1 MASYTGSDK
10 RLQYLFEHGGGGG
23 ADIWTGTQAE
33 YTQQASQIEDGTLV
47 NITDDDQIAQT
58 WHVYSTTEKV
68 VGKWIDNSDVYEKT
82 IKITSSISLSAN
94 TWISTGISATNIS
107 MVLNS
112 RLMNNAP
119 ANLLISIT
127 VQNNMWSINSPRSFT
142 INTNERDWYLIV
154 EYTKTS

>member
-23 ADIWTGTQAE
+23 ADMWTGTQAE